1 MNINPDY
8 KNQHIPS
15 SSEVMEGVQH
25 IIYNMLIEPM
35 QGKLSLEDLEFL
47 GSVGEQLQGIAKKA
61 SLWEGVLRIAK
72 RSSGTPTPKEF
83 LN

>member
-35 QGKLSLEDLEFL
+35 QGELSLEDIEVL
-47 GSVGEQLQGIAKKA
+47 GKIGDALQSVAEKA
-61 SLWEGVLRIAK
+61 TRWEGVLRVAK
-72 RSSGTPTPKEF
+72 SSSGTPTPKEF